1 MRAWEDLHEQ
11 LNQLA
16 GRNLA
21 RKELLQYCLAFMNSR
36 YAQERLVTGH
46 RPTPKGSYAIT
57 EAYLAEI
64 PIPVPSH
71 KKDVIKII
79 ELVKGLE
86 RSVFELA
93 SSDEMSAME
102 DRLQTLVDETLAT
115 VKV

>member
-1 MRAWEDLHEQ
+1 
-11 LNQLA
+11 
-16 GRNLA
+16 
-21 RKELLQYCLAFMNSR
+21 
-36 YAQERLVTGH
+36 
-46 RPTPKGSYAIT
+46 
-57 EAYLAEI
+57 LAEI